1 MKPSQIA
8 LSVIVVLLYVV
19 TLGALA
25 VATSHYVRG
34 ALWACLLFET
44 VITLRIFAS
53 TLRSLTTNTMILL
66 SFLGDPIRLYSPR
79 NSHGILGT
87 GLVVPFPPGLVKAN
101 VLPIDAFDVPFASS
115 GASTKKDTFVDPLSG
130 KDITEPMTPV
140 TVFIQ
145 VTMQLPDN
153 LPDMTII
160 AQELGILNDEHGD
173 DLSHRENLK
182 FYSGHKDGVPDLQD
196 LKVPCIAH
204 TLQSLLQGTVN
215 EGVGRAIP
223 NYGLSAAR
231 KNSAD
236 IEIAIMEEL
245 SKPNKISEKAGLLS
259 RQNPG
264 NWREIKVEDSQQRV
278 HIFYSRCPL
287 FDINIITILP
297 SNVETLKALSVET
310 QKMLEAQGAIRE
322 AEGIATS
329 TKLVAE
335 QLKTPEGRA
344 AFNKDLAKALPQGT
358 VLSVGVGSL
367 DAAITKFMGN
377 K

>member
-1 MKPSQIA
+1 MKLGQIV
-8 LSVIVVLLYVV
+8 LSIIVVLLYII

-25 VATSHYVRG
+25 FVTSLYAQG

-44 VITLRIFAS
+44 VITLRILARTFRALA
-53 TLRSLTTNTMILL
+53 TDTMILL

-79 NSHGILGT
+79 NSHGIFGT
-87 GLVVPFPPGLVKAN
+87 GLVIPFPPGLVKPH

-115 GASTKKDTFVDPLSG
+115 GASTKRDTRQD
-130 KDITEPMTPV
+130 KITGEKVIEPMTPV
-140 TVFIQ
+140 TVFVQ

-160 AQELGILNDEHGD
+160 VQELGILDEEHGD
-173 DLSHRENLK
+173 DLSHRENLG
-182 FYSGHKDGVPDLQD
+182 FYSGYKDGLPDLKD

-204 TLQSLLQGTVN
+204 KMQSLLQGTVN

-223 NYGLSAAR
+223 NYGLSSAR
-231 KNSAD
+231 ENSAD
-236 IEIAIMEEL
+236 IEIAIMDEL
-245 SKPNKISEKAGLLS
+245 SKPNKISEKSGLLS
-259 RQNPG
+259 RHNPG
-264 NWREIKVEDSQQRV
+264 KWNKIEVLDSNKRV
-278 HIFYSRCPL
+278 HVFYSRCPL

-297 SNVETLKALSVET
+297 SNAEALKALSVET

-322 AEGIATS
+322 AEGIAAS

-344 AFNKDLAKALPQGT
+344 AFAKELAKALPQGT
-358 VLSVGVGSL
+358 VMSVGQGSL
-367 DAAITKFMGN
+367 DAALTKFMGT